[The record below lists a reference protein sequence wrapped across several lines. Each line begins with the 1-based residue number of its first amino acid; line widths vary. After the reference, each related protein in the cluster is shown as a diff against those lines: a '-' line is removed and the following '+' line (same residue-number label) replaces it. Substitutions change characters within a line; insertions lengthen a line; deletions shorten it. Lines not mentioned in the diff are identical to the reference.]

1 MDGVKLAII
10 QGEDSMT
17 TKKRAD
23 SGFTLIE
30 ILVTLALSGI
40 VLTAIYTAYQSQHK
54 TYIAQE
60 SVAKMQQNL
69 RAAMYLM
76 TQEIRMAGYDPRGTA
91 GAGIDA
97 TSSAILIKITKDL
110 DSDGTIDSGNNED
123 ITYSLYTT
131 DDIQKLGR
139 KNPTQN
145 TAVALN
151 IDALNFIYL
160 DEDDQDINDVGGTVS
175 DIRSVQIT
183 IVARTGRSDPNYNNT
198 FEYFNLQGAPI
209 GSYPANDGFHRR
221 ALSTQVKCRNL
232 GL

>member
-1 MDGVKLAII
+1 MDGIKLEIT
-10 QGEDSMT
+10 QGEGSMT

-30 ILVTLALSGI
+30 ILVALALSGI

-91 GAGIDA
+91 NAGIETADPDE
-97 TSSAILIKITKDL
+97 LKFTKDL
-110 DSDGTIDSGNNED
+110 DGDGTIDSGNSED

-131 DDIQKLGR
+131 DGIQKLGR

-145 TAVALN
+145 KAVALN

-183 IVARTGRSDPNYNNT
+183 IVARTGRSDPDYNNT
-198 FEYFNLQGAPI
+198 FTYPNLQGDWEFDP
-209 GSYPANDGFHRR
+209 PNDGYHRR
-221 ALSTQVKCRNL
+221 SLSSQVKCRNL